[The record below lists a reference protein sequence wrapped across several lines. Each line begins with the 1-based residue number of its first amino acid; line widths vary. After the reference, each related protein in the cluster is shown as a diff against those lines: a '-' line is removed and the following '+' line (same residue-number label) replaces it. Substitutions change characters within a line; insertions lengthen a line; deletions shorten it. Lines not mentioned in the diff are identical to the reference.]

1 MSKEELIKRHKEYL
15 YSGLNDIIRIAT
27 CERNVAMS
35 DLCIGRLR
43 RHMEG
48 LRIIISE
55 QLLKKKSRPFVKIV
69 CFYFV
74 NSRIVPIFATQQA
87 MWEPLEAKNT

>member
-27 CERNVAMS
+27 CERNAFDTS
-35 DLCIGRLR
+35 CISRLR

-48 LRIIISE
+48 LRSIIGE
-55 QLLKKKSRPFVKIV
+55 QLLELD
-69 CFYFV
+69 Y
-74 NSRIVPIFATQQA
+74 
-87 MWEPLEAKNT
+87 LEKLGVDDL